1 MGKIN
6 AMIKGIGTDIVKVS
20 RIGDM
25 MARHSSRFLG
35 RVFTPREI
43 LQASNYKPEKQYF
56 AARWAAKEAFSK
68 ALGTGIGEKCAWLD
82 INVVSDLNGRPS
94 LEISGTA
101 LETAKL
107 KGIENIQVS
116 ISHEDNYAIAFVVL
130 EGD

>member
-1 MGKIN
+1 
-6 AMIKGIGTDIVKVS
+6 MIKGIGTDIVKVS

-25 MARHSSRFLG
+25 MARHSTRFLG
-35 RVFTPREI
+35 RVFTPQEI
-43 LQASNYKPEKQYF
+43 LQASNCKPEKLYF

-82 INVVSDLNGRPS
+82 INVVSDPNGRPS

-101 LETAKL
+101 LETARK
-107 KGIENIQVS
+107 KGVENIQVS

-130 EGD
+130 EGN